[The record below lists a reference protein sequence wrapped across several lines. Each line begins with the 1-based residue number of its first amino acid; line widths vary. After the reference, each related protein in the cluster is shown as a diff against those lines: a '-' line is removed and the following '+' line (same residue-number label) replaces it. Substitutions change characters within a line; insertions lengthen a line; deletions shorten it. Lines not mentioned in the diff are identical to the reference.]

1 MLSGFRNFIA
11 RGNVIDL
18 AVAVVIGAAFGAVVT
33 SLVTNIITPII
44 GIVLGDGAFEDLI
57 FKINGS
63 EFGYGAFINAL
74 ISFIAIAAVIY
85 FLVVA
90 PLEALEKRRKGPEG
104 AKTRPCPE
112 CLSDVPV
119 AAKRC
124 AFCTSELPAAPA
136 T

>member
-1 MLSGFRNFIA
+1 MLSGFKNFIA

-44 GIVLGDGAFEDLI
+44 GIIIGDGAFNDQTFE
-57 FKINGS
+57 INGS
-63 EFGYGAFINAL
+63 VFGYGAFINAL
-74 ISFIAIAAVIY
+74 ISFLLIAAVIY

-90 PLEALEKRRKGPEG
+90 PLEAFEKRRKGPDA

-119 AAKRC
+119 AATRC
-124 AFCTSELPAAPA
+124 AFCTSELG
-136 T
+136 